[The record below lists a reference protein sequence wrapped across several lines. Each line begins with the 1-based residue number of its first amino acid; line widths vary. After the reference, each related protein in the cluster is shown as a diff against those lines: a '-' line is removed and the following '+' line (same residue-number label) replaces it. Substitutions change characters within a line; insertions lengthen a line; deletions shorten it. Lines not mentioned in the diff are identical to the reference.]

1 MLKHRLIFGT
11 LMSAAFVGLILLDGR
26 LDGSLSGAGTPGK
39 PQGTLFLIL
48 LCGIAIPALRE
59 LAALA
64 RCGGHKVFLPEAV
77 IGSLLLAGSFYWA
90 YLSKNPDRFLLHY
103 NLYSLFFVFT
113 GLFLSQI
120 VREGVSG
127 TLKNCS
133 ATFFSVIYLG
143 FLSSFVVGIR
153 VSEGPLALLLYIF
166 TIKSSDTGAYF
177 IGRFFGTHKLA
188 PVVSPKK
195 TWEGLGGAVF
205 GGVLCAYLFSLFS
218 GIMPPLQ
225 SVIFGAVSA
234 VLGQMSDLCESMLKR
249 DASQKDASASIPGF
263 GGILDVIDSLLLPA
277 PLAYLFL
284 TWS

>member
-11 LMSAAFVGLILLDGR
+11 LMIAVFVGLIVLDGW
-26 LDGSLSGAGTPGK
+26 LDGSLSGVPSPGK
-39 PQGTLFLIL
+39 PQGTLFFIL
-48 LCGIAIPALRE
+48 LCGMAIPAQRE

-64 RCGGHKVFLPEAV
+64 RYGTQKIFLPEAV
-77 IGSLLLAGSFYWA
+77 LGSLLLAGAFYWSF
-90 YLSKNPDRFLLHY
+90 LSGSPEQFLLFY
-103 NLYSLFFVFT
+103 ILYSFFFIFA

-120 VREGVSG
+120 LREGVSG

-133 ATFFSVIYLG
+133 ATLFSTVYLG

-153 VSEGPLALLLYIF
+153 VQQGPIALLMYIF

-177 IGRFFGTHKLA
+177 IGRLLGAHKLA
-188 PVVSPKK
+188 PIVSPKK

-205 GGVLCAYLFSLFS
+205 GGVLCAYLFSFFS
-218 GIMPPLQ
+218 GIMSPIQ
-225 SVIFGAVSA
+225 AVFFGAVCA
-234 VLGQMSDLCESMLKR
+234 VLGQLSDLCESMLKR

-263 GGILDVIDSLLLPA
+263 GGVLDVIDSLLLPA

-284 TWS
+284 LWR